1 MPWRRRAYQND
12 NIRTEHLKCSNC
24 RTQSFL
30 LKIEPDDCGGEV
42 RTFVCPH
49 CQARR
54 LLRLTPPHRPLG
66 PFFLGDHAVC

>member
-1 MPWRRRAYQND
+1 MPSRRRAYLND
-12 NIRTEHLKCSNC
+12 NIRTEHLKCSSC

-30 LKIEPDDCGGEV
+30 MKIESDDSGGEV

-54 LLRLTPPHRPLG
+54 LLRLTPMTCTPG
-66 PFFLGDHAVC
+66 PVFTTEEVRC

>member
-1 MPWRRRAYQND
+1 MSSRCKAYLND

-30 LKIEPDDCGGEV
+30 MKIEPDGNGGEV

-54 LLRLTPPHRPLG
+54 LLRLRPLQRAAG
-66 PFFLGDHAVC
+66 LVLAKEEVRC

>member
-1 MPWRRRAYQND
+1 MSSRREAYLNN
-12 NIRTEHLKCSNC
+12 NIRTEHLKCSSC

-30 LKIEPDDCGGEV
+30 LKIESDGSGGEV

-54 LLRLTPPHRPLG
+54 LLRLTPPQRASDLV
-66 PFFLGDHAVC
+66 LAKEEIRC

>member
-1 MPWRRRAYQND
+1 MPSRRRAYLND
-12 NIRTEHLKCSNC
+12 NIRTEHLKCSSC

-30 LKIEPDDCGGEV
+30 MKIESDGSGGEV

-54 LLRLTPPHRPLG
+54 LLRLTPPRQALSLV
-66 PFFLGDHAVC
+66 FAAEEARC

>member
-1 MPWRRRAYQND
+1 MPSRRRAYLND

-30 LKIEPDDCGGEV
+30 VKIEPDGSGGEV

-49 CQARR
+49 CEARR
-54 LLRLTPPHRPLG
+54 LLRLTPPKRALG
-66 PFFLGDHAVC
+66 ALFVAEEVRC

>member
-1 MPWRRRAYQND
+1 MPFGRIAYLND
-12 NIRTEHLKCSNC
+12 NIRTEHLKCSSC

-30 LKIEPDDCGGEV
+30 MKIEADGSGGEV

-54 LLRLTPPHRPLG
+54 LLRLTPPQRTLS
-66 PFFLGDHAVC
+66 FVLATEEVRC